1 MKNIGK
7 LINKKLIEQ
16 LEYTGP
22 ERMDPKL
29 EKKIADP
36 NSMFAKNP
44 ALKRGSADVEKL
56 YSRSFNDV
64 LERVRKIAGKE
75 TLTANELILIVTSK
89 VTQNASAIQE
99 LESRY
104 SDELVEL
111 AINET
116 LNEMEVSDDEFIIKA
131 SLGMPGRDIVG
142 KMKKEKKKTEQ
153 ELSQELSQEEQEE
166 LSNEVFKRDIINA
179 LIGGVARKTHYIY
192 EKPEVKAQLD
202 AIDPKLYQLYS
213 TTIPLVDA
221 LYFLN
226 EGMMEMAAKGQGV
239 AAAVD
244 VDDEEEEDSETGGR
258 KTVITAVAFMFP
270 ILCHEIAKG
279 IEEALARH
287 GYSNDDDMTK
297 MALGQADT
305 LRAETEALRI
315 GPAILNKIRNILPI
329 KLLDKSDI
337 GLIRFFFVELYKIP
351 ADEFI
356 NLMKYV
362 ISDTASDQ
370 DYAKREF
377 VELTKKAEISKE
389 KYIEYLQS
397 QYMDDESNY
406 DDSGFGDTKPPI
418 TKSPND
424 YTGGKQTD
432 FDPSDFE
439 DISLDELLKDLNIR
453 RN

>member
-1 MKNIGK
+1 MNKNINK
-7 LINKKLIEQ
+7 LINKKLREQ

-29 EKKIADP
+29 EKKLADP
-36 NSMFAKNP
+36 NSMFGQNP

-64 LERVRKIAGKE
+64 LGRVRKIAGKE
-75 TLTANELILIVTSK
+75 TLTANELNSIVTSR
-89 VTQNASAIQE
+89 VYQNASAIQQ

-111 AINET
+111 AISET
-116 LNEMEVSDDEFIIKA
+116 LNEMEVSDDEFNVYA
-131 SLGMPGRDIVG
+131 SLGMPGNDVVG
-142 KMKKEKKKTEQ
+142 KMRKEKDKIKQ
-153 ELSQELSQEEQEE
+153 ELTQEEQEE
-166 LSNEVFKRDIINA
+166 LTNEVFKRDIINA
-179 LIGGVARKTHYIY
+179 IIGGVARKTHYIY

-213 TTIPLVDA
+213 TTIPLIDA

-226 EGMMEMAAKGQGV
+226 ESMMDMAAKGGGV
-239 AAAVD
+239 SASVD
-244 VDDEEEEDSETGGR
+244 VDDEEDPETGET
-258 KTVITAVAFMFP
+258 KTVINATAFMFP

-279 IEEALARH
+279 VEEALARH
-287 GYSNDDDMTK
+287 GYSGDDDMANMT
-297 MALGQADT
+297 LGQADT
-305 LRAETEALRI
+305 LRSETEGLRI
-315 GPAILNKIRNILPI
+315 GPAILDKIRNILPT

-377 VELTKKAEISKE
+377 VELTQKAEISKE

-397 QYMDDESNY
+397 QYMDDESDY

-418 TKSPND
+418 TKAPND

>member
-1 MKNIGK
+1 MKNIDK
-7 LINKKLIEQ
+7 LINQKLREQ

-29 EKKIADP
+29 EKKLADP
-36 NSMFAKNP
+36 NSMFGQNP
-44 ALKRGSADVEKL
+44 ALKRGAADVQKL

-64 LERVRKIAGKE
+64 LNRVRRIAGKE
-75 TLTANELILIVTSK
+75 TLTANELVSIVTSR
-89 VTQNASAIQE
+89 VYQNASAIQQ

-111 AINET
+111 AISET
-116 LNEMEVSDDEFIIKA
+116 LNEMEVSDDEFIINA
-131 SLGMPGRDIVG
+131 SLGIPGNDVVG
-142 KMKKEKKKTEQ
+142 KMRKEKEKIK
-153 ELSQELSQEEQEE
+153 QELSQEEQEE

-179 LIGGVARKTHYIY
+179 IIGGVARKTHYIY
-192 EKPEVKAQLD
+192 EKPEVKSQLD

-226 EGMMEMAAKGQGV
+226 EGMMDMAAKGGGV
-239 AAAVD
+239 SAAVD
-244 VDDEEEEDSETGGR
+244 IEDEEDQETGET
-258 KTVITAVAFMFP
+258 KTVINATAFMFP

-287 GYSNDDDMTK
+287 GYSSDDNMANMT
-297 MALGQADT
+297 LGQADT
-305 LRAETEALRI
+305 LKSETEGLRI
-315 GPAILNKIRNILPI
+315 GPAILEKIRNILPTE
-329 KLLDKSDI
+329 LFDKSDI

-362 ISDTASDQ
+362 ISDTPSDQ

-377 VELTKKAEISKE
+377 DELIDKARVSKE
-389 KYIEYLQS
+389 RYLDYLQS
-397 QYMDDESNY
+397 QYMDDESDY
-406 DDSGFGDTKPPI
+406 DDSGFDDAKAPD
-418 TKSPND
+418 D

>member
-1 MKNIGK
+1 MKNIDK
-7 LINKKLIEQ
+7 LINKKLREQ

-29 EKKIADP
+29 EKKLADP
-36 NSMFAKNP
+36 NSMFGQNP
-44 ALKRGSADVEKL
+44 ALKRGAADVQKL

-64 LERVRKIAGKE
+64 LNRVRKIAGKE
-75 TLTANELILIVTSK
+75 TLTPNELKLIVASK
-89 VTQNASAIQE
+89 VQKNAIAIQQ

-104 SDELVEL
+104 SDELIEL

-116 LNEMEVSDDEFIIKA
+116 LNEMEVSDDEFIINA
-131 SLGMPGRDIVG
+131 TLGTPSNDVIA
-142 KMKKEKKKTEQ
+142 KMKKEKAKIEQ
-153 ELSQELSQEEQEE
+153 KLTPEEKEE
-166 LSNEVFKRDIINA
+166 LTNEVFKRDIINA
-179 LIGGVARKTHYIY
+179 IIGGVARKTHYIY
-192 EKPEVKAQLD
+192 EKPEVKSQLD

-213 TTIPLVDA
+213 TTVPLIDT
-221 LYFLN
+221 LYFLD
-226 EGMMEMAAKGQGV
+226 EGMMDKAAEGGGIT
-239 AAAVD
+239 AAVD
-244 VDDEEEEDSETGGR
+244 VDDEEDSETGET
-258 KTVITAVAFMFP
+258 KTVINATAFMFP

-287 GYSNDDDMTK
+287 GYSNDEDMARMT
-297 MALGQADT
+297 LGQADT
-305 LRAETEALRI
+305 LKSETEGLRI
-315 GPAILNKIRNILPI
+315 GPAILDKIRNILPTE
-329 KLLDKSDI
+329 LFDKSDI

-362 ISDTASDQ
+362 ISDTPSDQ

-377 VELTKKAEISKE
+377 DELIEKARVSKE
-389 KYIEYLQS
+389 KYLDYLQS
-397 QYMDDESNY
+397 QYMDDESDY
-406 DDSGFGDTKPPI
+406 DDSGFDDDTKAPD
-418 TKSPND
+418 D
-424 YTGGKQTD
+424 YTGGKQTN

>member
-1 MKNIGK
+1 MKNIDK
-7 LINKKLIEQ
+7 LINKKLREQ

-22 ERMDPKL
+22 ERMDPEL
-29 EKKIADP
+29 EKKLADP
-36 NSMFAKNP
+36 ESMFAQNP
-44 ALKRGSADVEKL
+44 ALKRGSLDVQKL

-64 LERVRKIAGKE
+64 LERVRRIAGKE
-75 TLTANELILIVTSK
+75 TLTANELVSIVTSR
-89 VTQNASAIQE
+89 VYQNVGAIQQ

-104 SDELVEL
+104 QDELVEL

-116 LNEMEVSDDEFIIKA
+116 LNEMEVSDDEFIIRA
-131 SLGMPGRDIVG
+131 SLGMPGSNVVG
-142 KMKKEKKKTEQ
+142 RMKKEKAKIEQ
-153 ELSQELSQEEQEE
+153 ELSQEEKEE

-179 LIGGVARKTHYIY
+179 IIGGVARKTHYIY

-202 AIDPKLYQLYS
+202 EINPKLYQLYS
-213 TTIPLVDA
+213 TTIPLIDA

-226 EGMMEMAAKGQGV
+226 ESMMDMAAKGGGV
-239 AAAVD
+239 AASVD
-244 VDDEEEEDSETGGR
+244 IEDEEDEETNET
-258 KTVITAVAFMFP
+258 KTVINATAFMFP

-287 GYSNDDDMTK
+287 GYSSDLDMANMT
-297 MALGQADT
+297 LGQADT
-305 LRAETEALRI
+305 LKSETEGLRI
-315 GPAILNKIRNILPI
+315 GPAILEKIRNILPTE
-329 KLLDKSDI
+329 LFDKSDI

-362 ISDTASDQ
+362 ISDTPSDQ
-370 DYAKREF
+370 DYAKSEF
-377 VELTKKAEISKE
+377 DELIDKARVSKE

-397 QYMDDESNY
+397 QYMADMDIDDEDSY
-406 DDSGFGDTKPPI
+406 DGSGFDSTQAPD
-418 TKSPND
+418 D
-424 YTGGKQTD
+424 YTGGKQID

>member
-1 MKNIGK
+1 MKNIDK
-7 LINKKLIEQ
+7 LINQKLREE

-29 EKKIADP
+29 EKKLADP
-36 NSMFAKNP
+36 NSMFGQNP
-44 ALKRGSADVEKL
+44 ALKRGALDVQKL

-64 LERVRKIAGKE
+64 LNRVRKIAGKE
-75 TLTANELILIVTSK
+75 TLTPNELKLIVASK
-89 VTQNASAIQE
+89 VQKNAIAIQQ

-104 SDELVEL
+104 SDELIEL

-116 LNEMEVSDDEFIIKA
+116 LNEMEVSDDEFIINA
-131 SLGMPGRDIVG
+131 SLGIPGNDVVG
-142 KMKKEKKKTEQ
+142 KMRKEKDKIK
-153 ELSQELSQEEQEE
+153 QELSQEEQEE

-179 LIGGVARKTHYIY
+179 IIGGVARKTHYIY

-226 EGMMEMAAKGQGV
+226 EGMMDMAAKGGGV
-239 AAAVD
+239 SAAVD
-244 VDDEEEEDSETGGR
+244 VDDEEDPETGET
-258 KTVITAVAFMFP
+258 KTVINATAFMFP

-287 GYSNDDDMTK
+287 GYSSDDNMANMT
-297 MALGQADT
+297 LGQADT
-305 LRAETEALRI
+305 LKSETEGLRI
-315 GPAILNKIRNILPI
+315 GPAILDKIRNILPTE
-329 KLLDKSDI
+329 LFDKSDI

-362 ISDTASDQ
+362 ISDTPSDQ

-377 VELTKKAEISKE
+377 DELIEKARVSKE
-389 KYIEYLQS
+389 KYLDYLQS
-397 QYMDDESNY
+397 QYMDDMDIDDEDAY
-406 DDSGFGDTKPPI
+406 DGGGFA
-418 TKSPND
+418 PNQAPDD
-424 YTGGKQTD
+424 YTGGKQTN

>member
-1 MKNIGK
+1 MKNIDK
-7 LINKKLIEQ
+7 LINKKLREQ

-22 ERMDPKL
+22 ERMDPRL
-29 EKKIADP
+29 EKKLADP
-36 NSMFAKNP
+36 NSMFGQNP
-44 ALKRGSADVEKL
+44 ALKRGALDVQKL

-64 LERVRKIAGKE
+64 LNRVRKAVGKK
-75 TLTANELILIVTSK
+75 TLTDIELKSVVFST
-89 VTQNASAIQE
+89 VFQNVAAIQQ

-131 SLGMPGRDIVG
+131 SLGVPGNDIVG
-142 KMKKEKKKTEQ
+142 KMRKEKDEIKQ
-153 ELSQELSQEEQEE
+153 ELSPEQKEE

-179 LIGGVARKTHYIY
+179 IIQGVARKTHYLY
-192 EKPEVKAQLD
+192 EKPEVKSQLD

-213 TTIPLVDA
+213 ETIPLIDA
-221 LYFLN
+221 MYFLN
-226 EGMMEMAAKGQGV
+226 ESMMDMAAKGGGV
-239 AAAVD
+239 SAAVD
-244 VDDEEEEDSETGGR
+244 VDGDDDDGEENPETDET

-287 GYSNDDDMTK
+287 SYPSDDDMANMT
-297 MALGQADT
+297 LGQADT
-305 LRAETEALRI
+305 LKSETEGLRI
-315 GPAILNKIRNILPI
+315 GPAILEKIRNILPAE
-329 KLLDKSDI
+329 LFDKSDI

-362 ISDTASDQ
+362 ISDTPSDQ

-377 VELTKKAEISKE
+377 DELIDKARVSKE
-389 KYIEYLQS
+389 RYLDYLQS
-397 QYMDDESNY
+397 QYMDDMDMDDEDAY
-406 DDSGFGDTKPPI
+406 DGSGFE
-418 TKSPND
+418 PNQAPDD
-424 YTGGKQTD
+424 YTGGKQTN

>member
-1 MKNIGK
+1 MKNIDK
-7 LINKKLIEQ
+7 LINKKLREQ

-29 EKKIADP
+29 EKKLADP
-36 NSMFAKNP
+36 NSMFGQNP

-64 LERVRKIAGKE
+64 LGRVRKIAGKE
-75 TLTANELILIVTSK
+75 TLTANELVSIVTSR
-89 VTQNASAIQE
+89 VYQNASAIQQ

-111 AINET
+111 AISET
-116 LNEMEVSDDEFIIKA
+116 LNEMEVSDDEFIVNA
-131 SLGMPGRDIVG
+131 SLGMPGNDIVG
-142 KMKKEKKKTEQ
+142 KMRKEKDKIKQ
-153 ELSQELSQEEQEE
+153 ELTQEEQEE

-179 LIGGVARKTHYIY
+179 IIGGVARKTHYIY

-213 TTIPLVDA
+213 TTIPLIDA

-226 EGMMEMAAKGQGV
+226 ESMMDMAAKGGGV
-239 AAAVD
+239 SAAVD
-244 VDDEEEEDSETGGR
+244 IDDEEDPETGET
-258 KTVITAVAFMFP
+258 KTVINATAFMFP

-287 GYSNDDDMTK
+287 GYSGDDDMANMT
-297 MALGQADT
+297 LGQADT
-305 LRAETEALRI
+305 LRSETEGLRI
-315 GPAILNKIRNILPI
+315 GPAILDKIRNILPTN
-329 KLLDKSDI
+329 LLDKSDI

-389 KYIEYLQS
+389 KYLDYLQS
-397 QYMDDESNY
+397 QYMDDDSDY
-406 DDSGFGDTKPPI
+406 DDSGFGDTESYS
-418 TKSPND
+418 TKAPDD
-424 YTGGKQTD
+424 YTGGKQTN

>member
-1 MKNIGK
+1 MKNIDK
-7 LINKKLIEQ
+7 LINKKLREQ

-22 ERMDPKL
+22 ERMDPRL
-29 EKKIADP
+29 EKKLADP
-36 NSMFAKNP
+36 NSMFGQNP
-44 ALKRGSADVEKL
+44 ALKRGALDVQKL

-64 LERVRKIAGKE
+64 LNRVRKIAGKE
-75 TLTANELILIVTSK
+75 TLTPNELKLIVASK
-89 VTQNASAIQE
+89 VQKNAIAIQQ

-104 SDELVEL
+104 SDELIEL

-116 LNEMEVSDDEFIIKA
+116 LNEMEVSDDEFIINA
-131 SLGMPGRDIVG
+131 TLGTPSNDVIA
-142 KMKKEKKKTEQ
+142 KMKKEKAKIEQ
-153 ELSQELSQEEQEE
+153 KLTPEEKEE
-166 LSNEVFKRDIINA
+166 LTNEVFKRDIINA
-179 LIGGVARKTHYIY
+179 IIGGVARKTHYIY

-213 TTIPLVDA
+213 TTVPLIDTV
-221 LYFLN
+221 YFLD
-226 EGMMEMAAKGQGV
+226 EGMMDMAAEGNGIT
-239 AAAVD
+239 AAVD
-244 VDDEEEEDSETGGR
+244 VDDEEDPETGET
-258 KTVITAVAFMFP
+258 KTVINATAFMFP

-287 GYSNDDDMTK
+287 GYSNDEDMARMT
-297 MALGQADT
+297 LGQADT
-305 LRAETEALRI
+305 LKSETEGLRI
-315 GPAILNKIRNILPI
+315 GPAILEKIRNILPT
-329 KLLDKSDI
+329 KLFDKSDI

-362 ISDTASDQ
+362 ISDTDSDQ

-377 VELTKKAEISKE
+377 DELIGKARVSKE
-389 KYIEYLQS
+389 KYLDYLQS
-397 QYMDDESNY
+397 QYMDDMDIDDEDTY
-406 DDSGFGDTKPPI
+406 DGGGFA
-418 TKSPND
+418 PNQAPDD
-424 YTGGKQTD
+424 YTGGKQIN